1 MKRRTITL
9 RTGRLGAMGYA
20 LIIAGLATG
29 GLLQGY
35 RAHAD
40 ATQAALR
47 GTATVYR
54 GIPADQVEQL
64 TSPARIMSVV
74 AQASDPSHVGAP
86 SAIWQALEHG
96 EKVDCL
102 DCIPAVE
109 NLLYSDSS
117 QNREIGAWWLRR
129 RIFGVFGPGQA
140 YERVTTTLKT
150 NADPVLR
157 ARAAEALG
165 EFLESA
171 GAAPLSAAL
180 VGDADAKV
188 RAAAA
193 RGLDR
198 LNSPGVNGELA
209 HALTDTDASVRL
221 AALTAATHV
230 HGFSDIASVARL
242 LGDQSSALVRRHAA
256 AAVGAMRARDAVP
269 ALIAVLTQDTDPVA
283 RAEAAHSL
291 GLIGDASAKDALRAA
306 EQDSDG
312 FVRDA
317 ALIAQRRL

>member
-29 GLLQGY
+29 GLLKGY

-74 AQASDPSHVGAP
+74 AKASDTSHVAAP
-86 SAIWQALEHG
+86 SAIWQA
-96 EKVDCL
+96 
-102 DCIPAVE
+102 
-109 NLLYSDSS
+109 
-117 QNREIGAWWLRR
+117 
-129 RIFGVFGPGQA
+129 
-140 YERVTTTLKT
+140 YERVTNTLKT
-150 NADPVLR
+150 NADPVMR

-165 EFLESA
+165 EFLEGA

-198 LNSPGVNGELA
+198 LNSPGVNGELS
-209 HALTDTDASVRL
+209 HALADTDASVRL
-221 AALTAATHV
+221 AAL
-230 HGFSDIASVARL
+230 
-242 LGDQSSALVRRHAA
+242 
-256 AAVGAMRARDAVP
+256 
-269 ALIAVLTQDTDPVA
+269 
-283 RAEAAHSL
+283 
-291 GLIGDASAKDALRAA
+291 
-306 EQDSDG
+306 
-312 FVRDA
+312 
-317 ALIAQRRL
+317 